1 MLDFSV
7 LLNLFPAFMVS
18 NEKSQNSTQLD
29 TLDISKVS
37 VVIVYN
43 NAETDKSKILSDNK
57 GLSGIYQWKHLE
69 TGKVYIGSAVDLSN
83 RLESYYFFSL
93 LKRADN
99 YISRGLL
106 HHGYSAFSLTIL
118 EYVNITN
125 LNTEEARN
133 LILEREQFYLDLIFK
148 VDKPNSYN
156 ILKIAGSPLGYKHT
170 EEDLAKFSGEN
181 HPLFGKSRLPET
193 RAKISKA
200 ITGKIH
206 TAETKALIGKIH
218 KGKLISAETKA
229 LMSLAKNKTIF
240 VYTSDPDSK
249 DLILYKFFNS
259 CIEAAKYFD
268 STTRTISRYL
278 DKNKLYKNQW
288 ILSSLIKNK
297 K

>member
-1 MLDFSV
+1 MSDFSV
-7 LLNLFPAFMVS
+7 LLSLFPAFMVLS
-18 NEKSQNSTQLD
+18 KKTQNSTQLN

-37 VVIVYN
+37 AVIVYN
-43 NAETDKSKILSDNK
+43 DAETDKSKILSDNK
-57 GLSGIYQWKHLE
+57 GLSRIYQWKHLE

-99 YISRGLL
+99 YISRGLF
-106 HHGYSAFSLTIL
+106 HHEYSAFSLTIL
-118 EYVNITN
+118 EYINITN

-148 VDKPNSYN
+148 VNKPNTYN

-170 EEDLAKFSGEN
+170 EEDLTKFSGEN
-181 HPLFGKSRLPET
+181 HPLFGKYRLPET

-206 TAETKALIGKIH
+206 TAKTKALISKVH

-229 LMSLAKNKTIF
+229 LMSLAKNKIIF
-240 VYTSDPDSK
+240 V
-249 DLILYKFFNS
+249 
-259 CIEAAKYFD
+259 
-268 STTRTISRYL
+268 
-278 DKNKLYKNQW
+278 
-288 ILSSLIKNK
+288 
-297 K
+297 